1 MTVEV
6 NVNVMGEQ
14 AWHKHL
20 RVQLEETKTRLVP
33 YGIQQEIPV
42 IGMFIATFRT
52 QVQSVKVPM
61 FVVKGPHASLLS
73 YKTAAALKLIKTIWT
88 VTEKTTVNARKEFLK
103 LFGELGKLKDFQ
115 VKLKISEEVKCVGSL
130 FR

>member
-1 MTVEV
+1 
-6 NVNVMGEQ
+6 
-14 AWHKHL
+14 
-20 RVQLEETKTRLVP
+20 
-33 YGIQQEIPV
+33 
-42 IGMFIATFRT
+42 
-52 QVQSVKVPM
+52 M

-73 YKTAAALKLIKTIWT
+73 YKTAAALKLIKTIWM